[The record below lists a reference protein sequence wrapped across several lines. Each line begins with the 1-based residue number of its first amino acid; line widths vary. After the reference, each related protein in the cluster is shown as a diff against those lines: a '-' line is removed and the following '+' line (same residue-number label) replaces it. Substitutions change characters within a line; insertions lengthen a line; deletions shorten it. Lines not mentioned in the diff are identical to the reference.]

1 MRSEGCCRGRIRL
14 TKSGKSIFA
23 NRLVNLV
30 RRALNP
36 PQEIEDY
43 LFTKVI
49 NKLKM
54 EGTLLYLLT
63 INTEGLSRDVEVAD
77 SLGYSNHEVMQFM
90 IMRRGSKV
98 NSRIST
104 LGFETLPR

>member
-1 MRSEGCCRGRIRL
+1 M
-14 TKSGKSIFA
+14 
-23 NRLVNLV
+23 

-49 NKLKM
+49 KKLTM
-54 EGTLLYLLT
+54 EGTLLYLLI
-63 INTEGLSRDVEVAD
+63 INTEGLGRNVEVAD
-77 SLGYSNHEVMQFM
+77 SLGYNNHEVMQFM
-90 IMRRGSKV
+90 MMRRGSKV
-98 NSRIST
+98 NSRVST